1 MRNEELVDFID
12 NEELDEEEG
21 EEENQASSKAQDKK
35 RFLPQEYHKARKNVN
50 KLVTHYFN
58 KLREELMVGG
68 KLFLNRSRFDDIAM
82 AITHYVGL
90 RYGEKRERL

>member
-1 MRNEELVDFID
+1 MGFID
-12 NEELDEEEG
+12 QEDSEEEEAA
-21 EEENQASSKAQDKK
+21 EEENATNSKAQEKK

-58 KLREELMVGG
+58 KLKDELMVGG
-68 KLFLNRSRFDDIAM
+68 KLFLNRSRFDEIAW

-90 RYGEKRERL
+90 RYGEKR